1 MVVARE
7 DHGQIHIIDRLKEM
21 VRLSGGL
28 DEDGNLD
35 SESQEIA
42 LECLSRF
49 GQRLRGISP
58 ERVRVVGTSTLR
70 RARNSR
76 KFRNRAREL
85 LGNRVE
91 VIGGREEARLI
102 YLGVARSMAFDQQ
115 PRCVVDIGGGS
126 TEIIIGK
133 GFNPVSRESLEMGCV
148 NMTQRFFPK
157 GRITRKAMRRAVT
170 AARLEVEPIE
180 KALRD
185 VGWIAAIGCSGTIRA
200 AASVV
205 QASRFGDDGLDA
217 SSVGHLV
224 EAVVDAGHVDELDFK
239 GLSRNRQP
247 VFAGGVAVLAGVFEE
262 LDVSQM
268 SISDKALR
276 EGLLFD
282 LQGRLADDDV
292 RESAVAAMCA
302 RYGVDLV
309 HADQVKE
316 TALRLYAAVADDWG
330 IKSDDAKDTLRW
342 AAWLHEVGFVV
353 SHTKYHRHGEYM
365 ILNTDLEGFSREEQA
380 VLAALVRNHRRAMD
394 SSLFDELSDAWADV
408 AFRLTL
414 LLRLAVLLH
423 RGRVGGPPSNLK
435 VSSGRRSIELKLP
448 AGWLDDHPLTRADLI
463 EERGRFGER
472 DIKLRVKSRD

>member
-7 DHGQIHIIDRLKEM
+7 DRGQLHIIDRLKEM

-28 DEDGNLD
+28 NADGELD
-35 SESQEIA
+35 PASQERA

-49 GQRLRGISP
+49 GQRLRGIAP
-58 ERVRVVGTSTLR
+58 ERVRIVGTSTLR

-76 KFRNRAREL
+76 KFRSRAREL
-85 LGNRVE
+85 LGNPVE

-102 YLGVARSMAFDQQ
+102 YLGVSRSMAFDDN

-126 TEIIIGK
+126 TEVIIGR
-133 GFNPVSRESLEMGCV
+133 GFTPVSRESLEMGCV

-157 GRITRKAMRRAVT
+157 GRITRKAMRRAIT

-180 KALRD
+180 KSFRD
-185 VGWIAAIGCSGTIRA
+185 VGWTAAIGCSGTIRA
-200 AASVV
+200 AASVAH
-205 QASRFGDDGLDA
+205 ASRFGEDGLDA
-217 SSVGHLV
+217 RSVGRLV
-224 EAVVDAGHVDELDFK
+224 DAVIDAGHIDELDFK

-262 LDVSQM
+262 LGVDRM

-282 LQGRLADDDV
+282 LQGRLSDDDV
-292 RESAVAAMCA
+292 RESAVTAMCS

-309 HADQVKE
+309 HADQVRE

-330 IKSDDAKDTLRW
+330 IRSDRAEDTLRW
-342 AAWLHEVGFVV
+342 AALLHEVGFVV
-353 SHTKYHRHGEYM
+353 SHTKYHRHGEYL
-365 ILNTDLEGFSREEQA
+365 IRNTDLEGFSREEQA
-380 VLAALVRNHRRAMD
+380 VLATLVRNHRRAMD
-394 SSLFDELSDAWADV
+394 VSLYDSLSGSWVDP

-423 RGRVGGPPSNLK
+423 RGRVGSPPTSVKL
-435 VSSGRRSIELKLP
+435 SSGRRSIELNFP
-448 AGWLDDHPLTRADLI
+448 VGWLDDHPLTRADLI
-463 EERGRFGER
+463 EERARFASAEVN
-472 DIKLRVKSRD
+472 LRVKSQD